1 LPFGGDVRAAMR
13 ASDRAAIRTIF
24 EWRQRAEGGGGAAAP
39 AGAEAG
45 AASGAAVPG
54 VAVAAGG
61 AASVPPR
68 AITIT
73 VADAP
78 PPPRHTAA
86 SAAAAAGRT
95 AAAAAQLAAV
105 AARVAALELDAAEAR
120 RGAGEGADGAKAR
133 GALEEKVTSALL
145 ALDGLDLPA
154 PADRPSGEVAE
165 AVAPLLRL
173 RAERK
178 ALYNRLHVAAAS
190 MSGNAPP
197 APPADAEDEAA
208 TVAALEAAPLVD

>member
-13 ASDRAAIRTIF
+13 ASDRAAIRTIY

-73 VADAP
+73 VADAAT
-78 PPPRHTAA
+78 PPRHTAA

-105 AARVAALELDAAEAR
+105 AARVAALELDAAE
-120 RGAGEGADGAKAR
+120 AR

-190 MSGNAPP
+190 MSGDAPP